1 VGVVFANNGD
11 FDAYRPRLAR
21 YHRGVDDTTVV
32 AALEALHTLYADVGR
47 PRHGSPS
54 SERRKSPRADVAR
67 CSDSCRADVLTHHR
81 GQCGFTIGRNEFGEQ
96 ARVRL
101 RVERVAQLGHGE
113 EHLKPSCYLL

>member
-1 VGVVFANNGD
+1 
-11 FDAYRPRLAR
+11 
-21 YHRGVDDTTVV
+21 VV

-47 PRHGSPS
+47 REAQLAELGA
-54 SERRKSPRADVAR
+54 KKVTRADVAR